1 MTSTAASPGTA
12 PAGTHT
18 SAATGFAAALAP
30 FAELRRAAG
39 TPFLVT
45 SFLARLPITVVP
57 VSVLAAVTA
66 GTGSVA
72 VGGLA
77 AAAAAAG
84 EAVGGPALGALADRP
99 ARSGGQR
106 PVLLAAAAV
115 HVTAL
120 VGIALG
126 AASLPVPVLLA
137 VTLLAGLA
145 LPPVGAF
152 SRARWMR
159 RTPEL
164 VPTAMAGENAADEV
178 AYVMGPAL
186 AGLVALAGS
195 TTWSLWVAAGLVA
208 VAVPAFALHPSA
220 RSSGPAA
227 GAAQPPAGASAVRPR
242 GGAGQ
247 LVRALAVVLA
257 GAAAMGLFFGGGSTV
272 LTAAAQEAGQVGAG
286 GLLVAAMAVGSAF
299 TAVAVVAV
307 PASVGLAARLGLSAA
322 VLLVGVG
329 AMALSLALTP
339 SLLVLGATTVVAG
352 LAIGPAMVT
361 TTSMAAARAPQGRG
375 TTAMTLV
382 GSGVVVGVGTGS
394 AVAGWLSE
402 QHGALAG
409 TAVLAAAGVALLA
422 VALAAARG
430 RA

>member
-1 MTSTAASPGTA
+1 MTSTTTPPGT
-12 PAGTHT
+12 PAATAG
-18 SAATGFAAALAP
+18 AATGLRAALAP

-39 TPFLVT
+39 TPYLVT

-99 ARSGGQR
+99 SRSGGQR
-106 PVLLAAAAV
+106 PVLLVAAAV
-115 HVTAL
+115 HVAAL

-126 AASLPVPVLLA
+126 AASLPVPALLTI
-137 VTLLAGLA
+137 TLLAGLA

-164 VPTAMAGENAADEV
+164 VPTAMAGESAADEV

-186 AGLVALAGS
+186 AGLVALAGP

-220 RSSGPAA
+220 GWTGPAA
-227 GAAQPPAGASAVRPR
+227 RAGQPSAGADAVRPR

-257 GAAAMGLFFGGGSTV
+257 GAAAMGLFFGGGNTV

-307 PASVGLAARLGLSAA
+307 PASVGLATRLGLSSA

-361 TTSMAAARAPQGRG
+361 ITSMAAERAPRGRG

-382 GSGVVVGVGTGS
+382 GSGVVVGVGTG
-394 AVAGWLSE
+394 AALAGWLSE
-402 QHGALAG
+402 HHGALVG

-422 VALAAARG
+422 VAVATSRG

>member
-1 MTSTAASPGTA
+1 MTSTAA
-12 PAGTHT
+12 PAGP
-18 SAATGFAAALAP
+18 SSGSGPQSLAGVLAP

-39 TPFLVT
+39 TPYLLT

-77 AAAAAAG
+77 AAAAAVG
-84 EAVGGPALGALADRP
+84 EAVGGPGLGALADRLSH
-99 ARSGGQR
+99 SGGQR
-106 PVLLAAAAV
+106 PVLLVASAV
-115 HVTAL
+115 HVAAL

-137 VTLLAGLA
+137 VTLVAGLA

-164 VPTAMAGENAADEV
+164 VPTAMAGESAADEV

-195 TTWSLWVAAGLVA
+195 TSWSLWVAAGLVA

-220 RSSGPAA
+220 VPSSPVPSSPVPSTPGSAGP
-227 GAAQPPAGASAVRPR
+227 GSPPAGAAH
-242 GGAGQ
+242 

-257 GAAAMGLFFGGGSTV
+257 GAAAMGLFFGGGNTA

-299 TAVAVVAV
+299 TAIAMVAV
-307 PASVGLAARLGLSAA
+307 PASVGLALRLGLSSA

-361 TTSMAAARAPQGRG
+361 ITSMAAERAPQGRG

-382 GSGVVVGVGTGS
+382 GSGVVVGVGTGA

-409 TAVLAAAGVALLA
+409 TAVLAVAGVALLA
-422 VALAAARG
+422 VALVTARG
-430 RA
+430 RS